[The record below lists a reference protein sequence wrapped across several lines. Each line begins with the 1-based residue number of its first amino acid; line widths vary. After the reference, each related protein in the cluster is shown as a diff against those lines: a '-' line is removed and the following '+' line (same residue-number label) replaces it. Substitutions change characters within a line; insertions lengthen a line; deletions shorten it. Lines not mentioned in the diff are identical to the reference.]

1 MRENKMKKTIAIGL
15 VVALASMVSA
25 RSPFVTLNF
34 NDADG
39 ASSLVNSGTAGKK
52 WTQGDT
58 GSLIDTAFSPNNT
71 AGFVGSVSGGNAFS
85 ISQKVVEFPKA
96 KSFTIG
102 GWICRTAEMAAVNAN
117 IFGNA
122 ARGAGFS
129 INMTAAGLYRL
140 SIAPAGGQDGFAHPN
155 GRSKLEL
162 NTWTFIAIT
171 YDGTK
176 SQDNVT
182 YYSATDTTALKAGAT
197 VSLNM
202 GDVPAGVIPLVL
214 GGNPTSFVTGLY
226 DDLRIYISETDAT
239 GVLSP
244 SEIKEWMQN
253 SDVGSGSAPE
263 KTIIVGKA
271 CTPSFVSTGHHRK
284 I

>member
-1 MRENKMKKTIAIGL
+1 MKKEIALRLAMAWATAGL
-15 VVALASMVSA
+15 VSAS
-25 RSPFVTLNF
+25 SPFVTLNF

-39 ASSLVNSGTAGKK
+39 ASSLVNSGTAGKN
-52 WTQGDT
+52 WTQGEE
-58 GSLIDTAFSPNNT
+58 GSLINTAFSPNNT
-71 AGFVGSVSGGNAFS
+71 AGYVGSVSGGNAFS
-85 ISQKVVEFPKA
+85 INQKALAFPTV

-102 GWICRTAEMAAVNAN
+102 GWIRRTTEMTAGNAN

-122 ARGAGFS
+122 GNGTGFS

-140 SIAPAGGQDGFAHPN
+140 SIAPTGGQAGFTPPN

-162 NTWTFIAIT
+162 NTWTFVAIT

-182 YYSATDTTALKAGAT
+182 YYSATSTDALKAGAT

-202 GDVPAGVIPLVL
+202 GAVPSGVALVL
-214 GGNPTSFVTGLY
+214 GGNATSFVPGLY

-239 GVLSP
+239 GAISP
-244 SEIKEWMQN
+244 NEVKEWMQN
-253 SDVGSGSAPE
+253 SDVGSGSAPS
-263 KTIIVGKA
+263 KPIILGAA
-271 CTPSFVSTGHHRK
+271 CPPRFVSIGHYSK
-284 I
+284 T